1 MINALVLHDA
11 VNTEDFKNLGLTKYL
26 YEFVYVGSLFDGK
39 GIEIIDYLSKNFYEK
54 NFYIF
59 GDVNTLNFKHRH
71 LLKRKNV
78 FFKNNVDYQKIPKIL
93 ISSKFLLMPYLN
105 SVNVNKNLD

>member
-1 MINALVLHDA
+1 MPVGFTSYILSLFQKFNLDNNIKYIVISKKLKQDLKLINALVLDDA

-54 NFYIF
+54 IF
-59 GDVNTLNFKHRH
+59 
-71 LLKRKNV
+71 
-78 FFKNNVDYQKIPKIL
+78 I
-93 ISSKFLLMPYLN
+93 YL
-105 SVNVNKNLD
+105 VM